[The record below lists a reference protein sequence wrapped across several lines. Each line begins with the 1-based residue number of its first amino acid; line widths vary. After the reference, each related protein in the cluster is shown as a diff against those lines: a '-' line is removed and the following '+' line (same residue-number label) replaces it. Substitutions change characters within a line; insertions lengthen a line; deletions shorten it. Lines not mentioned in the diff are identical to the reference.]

1 MADEVS
7 VNPGPTPGQVQV
19 EHSLQPLAGEI
30 AKVHRRSTR
39 GRVEGGTGSSKM
51 TFPFSTHDVH
61 PLFDGTI
68 ILPRIRVQL
77 SSLSRVGLI
86 QLLFLCWA
94 RGGRAFTKNL
104 QTYKERITCWTR
116 PFWTVNFS
124 CLTFEMV

>member
-51 TFPFSTHDVH
+51 TFPFLYTRRP
-61 PLFDGTI
+61 PL
-68 ILPRIRVQL
+68 IR
-77 SSLSRVGLI
+77 R
-86 QLLFLCWA
+86 
-94 RGGRAFTKNL
+94 
-104 QTYKERITCWTR
+104 YYY
-116 PFWTVNFS
+116 PPPY
-124 CLTFEMV
+124 